1 MSDNKKPIRS
11 PLENA
16 ALLGKLGSKTQ
27 NNEKKEEKNL
37 SNKTS
42 NSQSFETPNSQ
53 TVKNLNSQTV
63 KKSLSA
69 TANPLEQ
76 QTVYL
81 PKDLR
86 KWLKVQAAIEDTDVS
101 GLVTDVLLKYQ
112 ARKITK

>member
-27 NNEKKEEKNL
+27 PHEKVEEKSFND
-37 SNKTS
+37 KTS
-42 NSQSFETPNSQ
+42 NIQNFETPSSQ
-53 TVKNLNSQTV
+53 TVKNLSSQTV

-69 TANPLEQ
+69 SGNPLEQ

-86 KWLKVQAAIEDTDVS
+86 KWIKVQAAIEDTDVS
-101 GLVTDVLLKYQ
+101 GLITDVLLKYQ
-112 ARKITK
+112 ARKLSK

>member
-1 MSDNKKPIRS
+1 MSDSKKPIRS

-27 NNEKKEEKNL
+27 SNEKTEERNL
-37 SNKTS
+37 NNKTL
-42 NSQSFETPNSQ
+42 NSQNFETPNSQ
-53 TVKNLNSQTV
+53 TIKQLKNQTF
-63 KKSLSA
+63 KKSLNASE
-69 TANPLEQ
+69 NPLEQ

-86 KWLKVQAAIEDTDVS
+86 KWIKVQAAIEDTDVS
-101 GLVTDVLLKYQ
+101 GLITDVLLKYQ